1 MDEEDMDL
9 SDSEPISYEW
19 RSSHQMADA
28 LWLAASVARSTAD
41 FLEATAQRAAS
52 HHNYLVERDEFH
64 EAAAQELE
72 TIIKTEE

>member
-1 MDEEDMDL
+1 MDL
-9 SDSEPISYEW
+9 PESEPISYEW

-52 HHNYLVERDEFH
+52 HHNFLVERDEFQQ
-64 EAAAQELE
+64 AAAQELE